1 MINTEKFNCECA
13 ESEAL
18 LNDQYNMGHLYYPHP
33 SPTHKQG
40 SGNIIEEEVR
50 TMGPESLLC
59 TRKESYA
66 RKALTMWSHEQVWMF
81 NENAG

>member
-1 MINTEKFNCECA
+1 MTAECFA
-13 ESEAL
+13 KME
-18 LNDQYNMGHLYYPHP
+18 HLYNLL
-33 SPTHKQG
+33 QG

-59 TRKESYA
+59 TGKESYA
-66 RKALTMWSHEQVWMF
+66 RKALTMWSPEQVWMF